1 LKRDPNIRI
10 DRTEQIQKSNLQYV
24 MNNEFQTFI
33 TNQLLSIN
41 TGMLSMNT
49 EISVLKDI
57 LKKPEPVP
65 VISTGKK
72 ILSKKEF
79 EDLLVNN
86 LGDNVLYD
94 LLETVCQEY
103 HKVRKEV
110 LIVAWCESNN
120 ETPFPTNLKCPTE
133 HLLNMRK
140 ASDESLMIAAKVSL
154 NEDSIPQFKIKDT
167 SFVLHSM
174 LTKRGKRGKDST
186 VVKDKLESLLR
197 KGFLEFIGSAWDSL
211 NFKYHGK
218 VVYYCFAFSLR

>member
-1 LKRDPNIRI
+1 
-10 DRTEQIQKSNLQYV
+10 
-24 MNNEFQTFI
+24 MNDEFQTFI

-41 TGMLSMNT
+41 TGMRSMNT

-57 LKKPEPVP
+57 LKKPEPSIVP
-65 VISTGKK
+65 VMSTGKV
-72 ILSKKEF
+72 ILSKKDF

-94 LLETVCQEY
+94 LLETFCQEY

-120 ETPFPTNLKCPTE
+120 ETPFPINSLCPTE

-154 NEDSIPQFKIKDT
+154 NEDSIPQVKIKDT
-167 SFVLHSM
+167 FFVLHSM

-186 VVKDKLESLLR
+186 VEKDKLDSLMR

-218 VVYYCFAFSLR
+218 VVYYCFALSLI

>member
-1 LKRDPNIRI
+1 
-10 DRTEQIQKSNLQYV
+10 
-24 MNNEFQTFI
+24 MNDEFQTFI

-41 TGMLSMNT
+41 TGMRSMNT
-49 EISVLKDI
+49 DISFLKDI
-57 LKKPEPVP
+57 LKKPDSSIVP
-65 VISTGKK
+65 VMSIGKV
-72 ILSKKEF
+72 ISKKAF
-79 EDLLVNN
+79 EDLLANN

-94 LLETVCQEY
+94 LLQTVCQEY

-120 ETPFPTNLKCPTE
+120 QTPFPINSKCPTE

-154 NEDSIPQFKIKDT
+154 NEDSIPQVKIKDT

-186 VVKDKLESLLR
+186 VEKDKLDSLLR
-197 KGFLEFIGSAWDSL
+197 KGFLEFIVSAWDSL
-211 NFKYHGK
+211 NFKYHHGK